1 VGFLAHLLTERFLNH
16 MPYHRQEKKYASEGL
31 ALSRSVL
38 CTSARRCAELLEPI
52 TEELRRQILGEE
64 IVQTDDSPVTIQ
76 KDSTGVRR
84 QGRVW
89 IYRAL
94 DGRCWFDFTQNRSRD
109 GPARVL
115 SDFGGYLQADAYPG
129 YDAFFHSEGA
139 TEVGCW
145 AHARRRYVTAESS
158 EPDLAKEALRRIG
171 ELYAIEKQAKDL
183 DDEARRELRVRESG
197 PRLEALRD
205 WLAVTRTQVL
215 GKGAMAQAINYTFS
229 NWEALTRYLE
239 DGRLEIDN
247 NGAERALRGVAVGR
261 KNWMF
266 VGNEGGGRTAAN
278 MYSLIESCKAAG
290 VNPREYLQDVLLRI
304 STCSDAA
311 KLTPDGWKEHFLPE
325 VESRRQDAL
334 RRLFKIS

>member
-1 VGFLAHLLTERFLNH
+1 
-16 MPYHRQEKKYASEGL
+16 M
-31 ALSRSVL
+31 
-38 CTSARRCAELLEPI
+38 
-52 TEELRRQILGEE
+52 
-64 IVQTDDSPVTIQ
+64 
-76 KDSTGVRR
+76 
-84 QGRVW
+84 
-89 IYRAL
+89 
-94 DGRCWFDFTQNRSRD
+94 
-109 GPARVL
+109 L
-115 SDFGGYLQADAYPG
+115 SDFRGHLQADAYPG

-171 ELYAIEKQAKDL
+171 ELYAIEKMAKDL
-183 DDEARRELRVRESG
+183 DDEARCQLRVRESA

-205 WLAVTRTQVL
+205 WLVVTRMQVL
-215 GKGAMAQAINYTFS
+215 DKVAMGQAIGYTFS

-239 DGRLEIDN
+239 DGRLKIDN

-278 MYSLIESCKAAG
+278 MYSLIESCKAAR

-304 STCSDAA
+304 STCSDVS
-311 KLTPDGWKEHFLPE
+311 KLTPVGWKRRFLLE

-334 RRLFKIS
+334 RRLFQIS